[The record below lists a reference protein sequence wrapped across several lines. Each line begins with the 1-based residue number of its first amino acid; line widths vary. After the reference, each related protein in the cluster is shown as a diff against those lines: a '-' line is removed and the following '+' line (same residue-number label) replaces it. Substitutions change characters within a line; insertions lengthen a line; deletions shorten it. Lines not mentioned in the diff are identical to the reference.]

1 MSMPYID
8 DDIEEEIETESVE
21 DFEIT
26 GKNLKMDFANKDIK
40 VSDGDT
46 DTITGEAALKQWIRK
61 VFMTRAYVYPI
72 YDTEETATEEDE
84 EETYEDT
91 GTDVYGSNV
100 REIMMDPDMDWA
112 EKTAE
117 VQLDIENVL
126 SRHPDIIEVSDFSF
140 TQKGRTMV
148 VKFTVSSIYGA
159 DFNEEVV
166 INGTNS

>member
-1 MSMPYID
+1 MLTLKTVFDQFSKKKIFD
-8 DDIEEEIETESVE
+8 SSISIIEKS
-21 DFEIT
+21 FH
-26 GKNLKMDFANKDIK
+26 DFADIQLKYHQAMDTLQKDI
-40 VSDGDT
+40 
-46 DTITGEAALKQWIRK
+46 GETS
-61 VFMTRAYVYPI
+61 V
-72 YDTEETATEEDE
+72 TEEDE

-126 SRHPDIIEVSDFSF
+126 SRHPDIIEVSDFKF

-148 VKFTVSSIYGA
+148 VEFTVSSIYGA